1 MGHEVRREV
10 HLLRLY
16 LLDPV
21 RVEEPL
27 RKHEARHLDGRH
39 PVHLA
44 AKVAVNVAHARRHVA
59 AGQGVE
65 VRFSLRQYPP
75 KLLVAALATSLLLAL
90 ERIAVEEA
98 QPLHAVPAVLDAL
111 RIAELASAVAEDQAE
126 GLGEPGPA
134 ELLEGVE
141 RLDHA
146 GRRLVR

>member
-1 MGHEVRREV
+1 M
-10 HLLRLY
+10 
-16 LLDPV
+16 
-21 RVEEPL
+21 
-27 RKHEARHLDGRH
+27 
-39 PVHLA
+39 
-44 AKVAVNVAHARRHVA
+44 AHARRHVA

-134 ELLEGVE
+134 ELLEVSSASTT
-141 RLDHA
+141 LVADLS
-146 GRRLVR
+146 GRRM